1 VLFIEG
7 GFDNKVFF
15 HLKLFETQIEE
26 HLIKVGLL
34 IEGVMI
40 GSCLYP
46 REHEHPLEL
55 IIIIP
60 KLGKG
65 NSTLH
70 KNLLKLIKHIK
81 ANCQRVLQV

>member
-1 VLFIEG
+1 LLFIEG
-7 GFDNKVFF
+7 GLNNKVFF
-15 HLKLFETQIEE
+15 HLKPFEIHIEK
-26 HLIKVGLL
+26 HLMFKVGLL

-60 KLGKG
+60 KLGKA
-65 NSTLH
+65 TLH
-70 KNLLKLIKHIK
+70 KNLLKLIKK
-81 ANCQRVLQV
+81 Y

>member
-7 GFDNKVFF
+7 GLDNKVFF
-15 HLKLFETQIEE
+15 HLKPFETQIEE
-26 HLIKVGLL
+26 HMFKVGLL
-34 IEGVMI
+34 IEGVLI

-46 REHEHPLEL
+46 REHEHPFEL

-65 NSTLH
+65 NFTLN